1 MDTLNPRQ
9 REIVGLAR
17 EEGRVLVE
25 ELATRFEVSLQT
37 IRKDLNE
44 ICARAILKRIHGGA
58 VFAAG
63 VENLRYDARRMI
75 AKDEKRGIG
84 AAAADLVPDNCS
96 LFINIGTT
104 TEEVAQCLLSKKDL
118 LVITNN
124 INVANILRPAPSI
137 DVIIAG
143 GMVRRSDG
151 GVVGETAVDFI
162 KQFKVDFAIIGTS
175 AVDEDGSLLDFDLR
189 EAKVAQA
196 IINNAHHVILC
207 ADKMK
212 LKRTAPVRVAEFDQ
226 INTFVTDSLESE
238 NLRKIC
244 RDSGI
249 RLIES
254 ELS

>member
-1 MDTLNPRQ
+1 METLNTRQ
-9 REIVGLAR
+9 REIVGIAR
-17 EEGRVLVE
+17 VEGRVLVE
-25 ELATRFEVSLQT
+25 ELASRFDVSLQT
-37 IRKDLNE
+37 IRKDLTE

-63 VENLRYDARRMI
+63 VENLRYDARRLI
-75 AKDEKRGIG
+75 AQNEKRGIG
-84 AAAADLVPDNCS
+84 MAAAELIPDNCS

-104 TEEVAQCLLSKKDL
+104 TEEVAHCLLRKKDL

-124 INVANILRPAPSI
+124 INVANILRPSPAT

-196 IINNAHHVILC
+196 IIANAHHVILC
-207 ADKMK
+207 ADQTK
-212 LKRTAPVRVAEFDQ
+212 LKRTAPVRVAHFGQ
-226 INTFVTDSLESE
+226 INTFVTDRLESE
-238 NLRKIC
+238 SLRKVC
-244 RDSGI
+244 TDHGV

-254 ELS
+254 DLS